1 MNIFRRIAKPV
12 SGAVI
17 AGLLALGIHFPA
29 AEAALIG
36 TEAVVHAAQA
46 QHERARI
53 QGLLDRVDVREK
65 LVTLGVDPAQVQ
77 ARVDALTDEEAS
89 QLAKHMDELPAGGD
103 GLGSVL
109 DVALIVF
116 LVLLITDLLGLTDV
130 FPFTKKGSARAN

>member
-12 SGAVI
+12 SATVI
-17 AGLLALGIHFPA
+17 TGLLALGIHFPA

-36 TEAVVHAAQA
+36 TEVVVQAAQA

-65 LVTLGVDPAQVQ
+65 LVALGVDPAQVQ
-77 ARVDALTDEEAS
+77 ARVDALTDEEIGR
-89 QLAKHMDELPAGGD
+89 LAKQIDALPAGGD

-130 FPFTKKGSARAN
+130 FPFTKKGSARAK